1 MGAIADPDG
10 TTELVERLK
19 RALRKD
25 GDFPVSAK
33 VVKEVTSLTAD
44 PKTTAA
50 QLSEVILREPTLGMR
65 VLHVVNSSFH
75 RRAKPIMTVSQAVMQ
90 IGMKPLADLCANLV
104 LLQRFVPTARQGG
117 AFASC
122 LRKTILTSLLSN
134 FISTEANAAAPNSKG
149 ETGHLFGLFSEMGT
163 LLLAFY
169 FPQVY
174 ENAVRRADLKKV
186 SLSQAVQEITGLT
199 PMQLSIEVIGALEL
213 PPFYAEVMKYSD
225 LVGTKASAT
234 VSPAPEVSRAAA
246 TLFAARNLSN
256 VIAAGKSKEDV
267 DAALEKIKAST
278 NISPAALGGIIGRLP
293 EYYRDYCASVEL
305 TLPALPEFLNTY
317 ATPVGGESE
326 PSKKE
331 SQTSDEDAF
340 ANYVSEI
347 RIAVEAREPTASI
360 ITSAMETL
368 AWSLGFDRVLLM
380 LMVPGRKQL
389 VGRMLLGKGDGID
402 PTKIARPLGADA
414 SPYSP
419 DSIAFSEGRCIFT
432 GDPVLPN
439 GWPLAAIPVGFGKR
453 ALGVIYA
460 DKLGS
465 NENELSARHQAAV
478 GVLAELLDRSMLM
491 QQG

>member
-1 MGAIADPDG
+1 MGAVADPDG

-33 VVKEVTSLTAD
+33 IVKEVTSLTSD

-134 FISTEANAAAPNSKG
+134 FISTEASSTANSKG

-174 ENAVRRADLKKV
+174 ENAVRRAELKKV

-199 PMQLSIEVIGALEL
+199 PMQLSIEVISALEL
-213 PPFYAEVMKYSD
+213 PPFYGEVMKYAD
-225 LVGTKASAT
+225 LVGTKASST
-234 VSPAPEVSRAAA
+234 QSPPPDVAKAAS

-267 DAALEKIKAST
+267 DAALDKIKANTSL
-278 NISPAALGGIIGRLP
+278 SPSDLADIIGRLP
-293 EYYRDYCASVEL
+293 EYYKDYCASVEL
-305 TLPALPEFLNTY
+305 TLPPLPEFLQSY
-317 ATPVGGESE
+317 SATSCAE
-326 PSKKE
+326 PQVAKKE
-331 SQTSDEDAF
+331 NVQSDEDSF
-340 ANYVSEI
+340 ANYLAEI
-347 RIAVEAREPTASI
+347 RIAVDSREPTASI
-360 ITSAMETL
+360 ITSVMETL

-402 PTKIARPLGADA
+402 PTRITRPLGPDA
-414 SPYSP
+414 GPYSP
-419 DSIAFSEGRCIFT
+419 DANAFTEGRCVFT

-453 ALGVIYA
+453 ALGIIYA